1 MSNYCKNC
9 GYQLSKKTGEKACP
23 FNYLYWNFISQ
34 QKEKLKGNPRM
45 AMIYKTYERMKD
57 DNIDAMKAHA
67 NAFINKLENNE
78 EV

>member
-1 MSNYCKNC
+1 
-9 GYQLSKKTGEKACP
+9 
-23 FNYLYWNFISQ
+23 
-34 QKEKLKGNPRM
+34 M